1 MPHPAHTVQPQASCL
16 GGKVA
21 LAIKVPRLENL
32 CLLLTFT
39 ERGQKSHQ
47 GTFFFVFFWK
57 VSKDANKC
65 LMSSKMVFEVSE
77 REVAEIS
84 EIPHK
89 MFACIFRH
97 LNTFKNT
104 SLKCLTPSLASYIP
118 WVFFKLHPKLL
129 RFPLKSIL
137 LF

>member
-1 MPHPAHTVQPQASCL
+1 MLSQLRFQVEKIFVCFS
-16 GGKVA
+16 
-21 LAIKVPRLENL
+21 
-32 CLLLTFT
+32 LLLR
-39 ERGQKSHQ
+39 EVRKVIGEL
-47 GTFFFVFFWK
+47 FFCFSIWK
-57 VSKDANKC
+57 VSKDVNKC

-77 REVAEIS
+77 REVSEIS

-104 SLKCLTPSLASYIP
+104 SLKCLTPRLASYIP
-118 WVFFKLHPKLL
+118 WVFLKLHPKLL